1 MNKKSIVLVII
12 AALLVAALAVAYF
25 LVRPGGTLG
34 PKEFTLVIVHK
45 DGSEKTVDMH
55 SREEFLGAVLL
66 DEGIVEGDMGDYGL
80 YIKKVDGE
88 KAVYEEDNA
97 YWAFYVG
104 DEYAP
109 LGIDQTPIENGA
121 TYRLVYTENTGYGG

>member
-1 MNKKSIVLVII
+1 MNKKHIIWAIVAV
-12 AALLVAALAVAYF
+12 LLVAALATAYF
-25 LVRPGGTLG
+25 LTRPGGTLG

-45 DGSEKTVDMH
+45 DGTEKTMDMH
-55 SREEFLGAVLL
+55 SREEFLGPVLQ
-66 DEGIVEGDMGDYGL
+66 EKGIIEGDMGDYGL

-104 DEYAP
+104 DEQAP
-109 LGIDQTPIENGA
+109 RGVDQTPIENGA
-121 TYRLVYTENTGYGG
+121 TYRLVYTGNTGEY